1 MSFRFRLKE
10 TGGETGSPGNEE
22 VGQQAVFEAREGENW
37 TWASAGA
44 SKADGGTVGVR
55 CPQPQ
60 RDRKFFGPNEL
71 LFPFQE
77 EKETRGRGVSTLGQV

>member
-1 MSFRFRLKE
+1 MSFRFRLEE

-22 VGQQAVFEAREGENW
+22 VGQQAVFEAREGESW
-37 TWASAGA
+37 TWASAEA

-60 RDRKFFGPNEL
+60 RDRKFFGPKRIAL
-71 LFPFQE
+71 PFPRR
-77 EKETRGRGVSTLGQV
+77 KRD